1 MLRIFFL
8 FLPLFFF
15 TDSAFAKEV
24 QVTVNGMVCSLCAHG
39 LNKKFLEHK
48 GVESVDIR
56 FEEKLVVLSLKEG
69 AEIKDEEV
77 KQVVEWAGYEVAA
90 ITREDTPQENTSN
103 E

>member
-8 FLPLFFF
+8 FLSLFFF
-15 TDSAFAKEV
+15 ASSAFAKEV

-39 LNKKFLEHK
+39 LNKKFLEHR
-48 GVESVDIR
+48 SVDRVAIR

-69 AEIKDEEV
+69 TEITDDEV

-90 ITREDTPQENTSN
+90 ITRENKVREGKAN